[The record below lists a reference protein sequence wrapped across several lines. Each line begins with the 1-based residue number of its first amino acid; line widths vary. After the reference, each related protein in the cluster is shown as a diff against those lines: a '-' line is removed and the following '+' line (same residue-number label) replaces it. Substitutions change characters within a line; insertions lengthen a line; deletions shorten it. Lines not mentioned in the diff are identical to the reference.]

1 MRDIIESIRKDR
13 ACECG
18 CKCCCCTLKGKL
30 IALAAMLGVLFVG
43 IVLGC
48 SCCKKT
54 KIAVVDVVA
63 LVSKSSEVQ
72 ALKAEQDG
80 KAQELAA
87 WLEGAQAVVNKETD
101 AGKKEALLKQY
112 SAEFAAKRED
122 IRQQYNQKLQ
132 ILDRNITQVIV
143 NEAQKRGYQLVIAK
157 AYTLY
162 GATDITEELSKVIK

>member
-1 MRDIIESIRKDR
+1 MTDTKNES
-13 ACECG
+13 CTCS
-18 CKCCCCTLKGKL
+18 CKCCCCTPKGKI
-30 IALAAMLGVLFVG
+30 IALAALLGVLFFG

-48 SCCKKT
+48 ACAPKS

-72 ALKAEQDG
+72 ALKVEQET
-80 KAQELAA
+80 KAQELSV
-87 WLEGAQAVVNKETD
+87 WLKNAQSLVNDEKD
-101 AGKKEALLKQY
+101 QAKKEELLKQY

-132 ILDRNITQVIV
+132 ILDKNITQVIV
-143 NEAQKRGYQLVIAK
+143 NEAQKRGYQLVMAK

-162 GATDITEELSKVIK
+162 GATDITEELSKLIK